1 MAPKGQSAAAVMR
14 AEAVMMRTEAE
25 ARTATLVN
33 DQATLDER
41 AQAQVLLLRRTAT
54 HEM

>member
-14 AEAVMMRTEAE
+14 AEAVMMRTEAA

-33 DQATLDER
+33 DQATLDEL
-41 AQAQVLLLRRTAT
+41 AQAQVLPLRSNTTR
-54 HEM
+54 EM